1 MSRSAKEQFIPLVL
15 TFLTFIVLCFLLYG
29 FILILNLLPTQEKI
43 QLVIR
48 KRDILVGLTIYLK
61 TSIDFAIFIGNLM
74 RANRSWKSRIAIEV
88 GTALGNAGGTIVVL
102 LIWTF
107 FKEVPLLVFI
117 MIFIASL
124 VLLKMAEES
133 FRELIHTE
141 NFTFLKSPIVHF
153 YTFLHRVN
161 SVTEKLLGKIIPNVK
176 ITNAKSMNFIPL
188 AIFAFTIPFV
198 LGLDDFAG
206 YIPLFSV
213 INVYGFA
220 IGVFLGHMILNAA
233 LFLSPSK
240 TIAVVKLPI
249 ILLVG
254 GAAFVGIAAW
264 GFIEIIKILYLYL
277 W

>member
-1 MSRSAKEQFIPLVL
+1 MTSAYKKQFIPLFF
-15 TFLTFIVLCFLLYG
+15 TFVTFIVLWLILFL
-29 FILILNLLPTQEKI
+29 FIRILNLLPTQEKI
-43 QLVIR
+43 ALVIR

-88 GTALGNAGGTIVVL
+88 GTALGNAGGTLVVL

-107 FKEVPLLVFI
+107 FKEVPLLMFI

-133 FRELIHTE
+133 FKELIHTT
-141 NFTFLKSPIVHF
+141 NFTFLKSPIV
-153 YTFLHRVN
+153 YCYMFLTRVN
-161 SVTEKLLGKIIPNVK
+161 VVTEKLLGKIIPNVK
-176 ITNAKSMNFIPL
+176 ITNAKSMSFIPL
-188 AIFAFTIPFV
+188 AIFAFTIPFL

-213 INVYGFA
+213 VNVYGFA

-240 TIAVVKLPI
+240 TIALVKLPI
-249 ILLVG
+249 ILFIG
-254 GAAFVGIAAW
+254 GFAFVGIALL
-264 GFIEIIKILYLYL
+264 GFIEIVKILYLYL